1 MPIKKFNEGFCNKE
15 DNKNSKKE
23 INLNNDINEN
33 NSNDKKEGNVQNN
46 GVIMNFP
53 F

>member
-1 MPIKKFNEGFCNKE
+1 MPIKKFNEELCNKE
-15 DNKNSKKE
+15 DNKNSKNE
-23 INLNNDINEN
+23 INLINDINEN